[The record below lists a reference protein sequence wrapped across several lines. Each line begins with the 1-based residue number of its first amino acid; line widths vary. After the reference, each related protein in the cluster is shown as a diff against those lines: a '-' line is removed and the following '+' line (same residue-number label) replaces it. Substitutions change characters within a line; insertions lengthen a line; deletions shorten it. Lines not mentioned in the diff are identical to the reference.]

1 MLKRLAALAALG
13 VSAISANA
21 AVVFQ
26 FSFNN
31 VAGTLAGTIH
41 GEITLDFLSSG
52 SASGIGSASEV
63 RITSAPAGIP
73 VAVEG
78 SNLASWLTQV
88 QNRFEV
94 LNGVIVDYEFGASEG
109 SPSTVADNVFCLNNG
124 PAFFF
129 PLGSAYFCGVNENYY
144 GDGRAYVYNTGG
156 IRAVN
161 FAQLSTPVPEPGTAT
176 LTLAALGACF
186 ALARRRRSRSAA

>member
-1 MLKRLAALAALG
+1 MLRLCHSTHFISSAEQEGAECVFFRTESLGRRYEACCPAYAGCPNLSLESEMLKRLAALAALG

-94 LNGVIVDYEFGASEG
+94 LAR
-109 SPSTVADNVFCLNNG
+109 
-124 PAFFF
+124 PA
-129 PLGSAYFCGVNENYY
+129 A
-144 GDGRAYVYNTGG
+144 ATK
-156 IRAVN
+156 
-161 FAQLSTPVPEPGTAT
+161 VP
-176 LTLAALGACF
+176 AL
-186 ALARRRRSRSAA
+186 